1 MKIICVEEDADG
13 LATEKA
19 ARLAVLGR
27 GTLLRP
33 DGLPRRRLPAAQ

>member
-19 ARLAVLGR
+19 ARLAVLG
-27 GTLLRP
+27 GHP
-33 DGLPRRRLPAAQ
+33 DKA

>member
-13 LATEKA
+13 LATGKA

-27 GTLLRP
+27 HP
-33 DGLPRRRLPAAQ
+33 DKA

>member
-19 ARLAVLGR
+19 ARLAVLGEA
-27 GTLLRP
+27 P
-33 DGLPRRRLPAAQ
+33 C